1 MENKNIENNINEN
14 EISNFIKT
22 EMINDLESGKVKE
35 IVTRFPPEP
44 NAYLHIGHA
53 RALITNFELAKQ
65 FNGYT
70 NLRFDDTNPA
80 KEDEEFVEGI
90 KKDIEWLGYH
100 PKNVFYGSDYFEATY
115 ELAIEL
121 IKKGLAYVCDLSQS
135 EISEYRGTLTEPGK
149 ESPYR
154 NRSVEENLQLF
165 ENMKNGMYK
174 EGEKVLRA
182 KIDMASP
189 NINMRD
195 PVLYRIIFIKHHRQG
210 NKWCIYPMYD
220 FAHPLQDSFEGI
232 THSLCSLEYDNHRV
246 LYDWVVQN
254 TEVCKNKDHAPRQ
267 IEFGRLNITN
277 TIMSKRYLKALVESG
292 KVIGY
297 DDPRMPTLAGLR
309 RRGVTPSAIKSFIL
323 STGLSRIN
331 STVEGD
337 MLDHFIREDLKLNTP
352 RTMAVTNPLKVIITN
367 YPEGKVEYLD
377 VTNNQENE
385 ELGKR
390 KVAFSREIYIER
402 EDFALEKPDK
412 HFKRLALGLEVR
424 LFGAYF
430 IKANDVTYDKDGNID
445 TVLCTYDVETLSG
458 SGFNARKPN
467 GTIGFVEA
475 TTAKRA
481 QFNQFEPLILGE
493 VDSETFLESINPDS
507 WHTLYGYVENMEYKP
522 LDRYQFIRDGYYA
535 VDYDSNDDL
544 VVMNRIVSLKS
555 SFKPKN

>member
-1 MENKNIENNINEN
+1 MEKDIKNINNEASVN

-35 IVTRFPPEP
+35 IITRFPPEP

-53 RALITNFELAKQ
+53 RALVTNFELAKS
-65 FNGYT
+65 FGGYT

-90 KKDIEWLGYH
+90 KKDIEWLGYK
-100 PKNVFYGSDYFEATY
+100 PKNIFFGSDYFEATY
-115 ELAIEL
+115 ELAVKL
-121 IKKGLAYVCDLSQS
+121 IKKGLAYVCDLSQQ

-174 EGEKVLRA
+174 DGEKVLRA

-195 PVLYRIIFIKHHRQG
+195 PVLYRIIHIKHHRQG

-246 LYDWVVQN
+246 LYDWVVDN
-254 TEVCKNKDHAPRQ
+254 TEVCKGKDHKPRQ
-267 IEFGRLNITN
+267 IEFGRLNIPN
-277 TIMSKRYLKALVESG
+277 TIMSKRYLKMLVESG

-297 DDPRMPTLAGLR
+297 DDPRMPTLAGMR
-309 RRGVTPSAIKSFIL
+309 RKGITPSAIKTFIL
-323 STGLSRIN
+323 SAGLSRIN
-331 STVEGD
+331 STVSDD
-337 MLDHFIREDLKLNTP
+337 MFDHCIREDLKLTTP

-367 YPEGKVEYLD
+367 YPEGKVEWLN
-377 VTNNQENE
+377 VTNNMENE
-385 ELGKR
+385 ELGTR
-390 KVAFSREIYIER
+390 KVPFSRNIYIER
-402 EDFALEKPDK
+402 DDFALEKPDK

-430 IKANDVTYDKDGNID
+430 IKANDVIYDKDGNID
-445 TVLCTYDVETLSG
+445 TVLCTYDEKTLSG
-458 SGFNARKPN
+458 SGFNERKPN

-475 TTAKRA
+475 SNARKAR
-481 QFNQFEPLILGE
+481 FNQFEPLIIGE
-493 VDSETFLESINPDS
+493 YNSETFLDNVNPDS
-507 WHTLYGYVENMEYKP
+507 WKKLDGYVENAEYKP

-535 VDYDSNDDL
+535 VDYDSSDDL
-544 VVMNRIVSLKS
+544 VVLNRIVSLKS
-555 SFKPKN
+555 SFKK